1 METVACYENFFS
13 KPEDQTAKHWI
24 PDSGD
29 NSLQAHLYQ
38 KAVLQFFVWLYR
50 VCIYLKIALT

>member
-1 METVACYENFFS
+1 METAACYENFFS
-13 KPEDQTAKHWI
+13 KPGDQTAKRWI

-38 KAVLQFFVWLYR
+38 KAVLHSTVMKNIIGLNH
-50 VCIYLKIALT
+50 VH